1 MSRGASTTH
10 LAKPQRAET
19 VETTHP
25 SPPSKATVGITCLLL
40 TLACWSTVPLFLRD
54 LSTEVDHWS
63 NNGWRY
69 GVSALIW
76 LPALVLAWRRGR
88 LPLRIW
94 RDALVPS
101 LFNIAGQAAFTA
113 AFHEMNPG
121 LVTFG
126 LRTQLIW
133 VAIGAYMFVPSE
145 RPIIRSSRYLVG
157 AAILLGGL
165 FPVLLGGDAS
175 LGGFNAWGTALSI
188 FCAFSYGMYG
198 LGVRRC
204 MGSYHP
210 ITAFAAICQITAVGL
225 IALMLLFGDAGGS
238 GVPDLPWI
246 VLGELFISAIIGIAL
261 GHILYYI
268 SIARIGI
275 VITSGVLQLQPF
287 FVGIAST
294 LIYGERFAWW
304 QWASGSIAVLGA
316 FLMLTCTGPGARQVG
331 LASSE
336 GSD

>member
-1 MSRGASTTH
+1 MNHTRQSRDLSAATPMSMTEGKTT
-10 LAKPQRAET
+10 A
-19 VETTHP
+19 
-25 SPPSKATVGITCLLL
+25 PPSKAKLGITCLLL

-54 LSTEVDHWS
+54 LASEVDHWS

-69 GVSALIW
+69 GVSAVIW

-88 LPLRIW
+88 LPMRIW
-94 RDALVPS
+94 RDALIPS

-145 RPIIRSSRYLVG
+145 RSIIRSPRYLIG

-175 LGGFNAWGTALSI
+175 LGGFNPWGTALSI

-210 ITAFAAICQITAVGL
+210 ITAFAAICQMTAIGL
-225 IALMLLFGDAGGS
+225 ITLMLLFGDAGGS
-238 GVPDLPWI
+238 GVPDLPGS
-246 VLGELFISAIIGIAL
+246 VLLQLFVSAIIGIAL

-287 FVGIAST
+287 FVGIASAF
-294 LIYGERFAWW
+294 IYGERFAWW
-304 QWASGSIAVLGA
+304 QWTSGSIAVVGA

-331 LASSE
+331 IASSE
-336 GSD
+336 GAD

>member
-1 MSRGASTTH
+1 MSQASQQSGPKRTAPIDRPNATP
-10 LAKPQRAET
+10 AA
-19 VETTHP
+19 
-25 SPPSKATVGITCLLL
+25 PPSKATLGITCLLL
-40 TLACWSTVPLFLRD
+40 TLLCWSTVPLFLRD
-54 LSTEVDHWS
+54 LASEVDFWS

-69 GVSALIW
+69 GVSAVIW

-133 VAIGAYMFVPSE
+133 VAIGAYMLVPSE
-145 RPIIRSSRYLVG
+145 RSIIRSTRYLIG

-175 LGGFNAWGTALSI
+175 LGGFNPWGTTLSI
-188 FCAFSYGMYG
+188 ICAFSYGMYG

-210 ITAFAAICQITAVGL
+210 ITAFAAICQITAIGL

-238 GVPDLPWI
+238 GVPDLPVT
-246 VLGELFISAIIGIAL
+246 VLLQLFISAIIGIAL

-287 FVGIAST
+287 FVGIASA

-304 QWASGSIAVLGA
+304 QWTSGTVAVIGA

>member
-1 MSRGASTTH
+1 MSRATDNREAPSTAPSR
-10 LAKPQRAET
+10 AKL
-19 VETTHP
+19 
-25 SPPSKATVGITCLLL
+25 GITCLLL

-54 LSTEVDHWS
+54 LSSEVDHWS

-88 LPLRIW
+88 LPTRIW
-94 RDALVPS
+94 RDALIPS

-133 VAIGAYMFVPSE
+133 VAIGAYMFVPTE
-145 RPIIRSSRYLVG
+145 RSIISSPRYLIG

-175 LGGFNAWGTALSI
+175 LGGFNPRGTALSI

-204 MGSYHP
+204 MAAYNP
-210 ITAFAAICQITAVGL
+210 ITAFAAICQITAIGL
-225 IALMLLFGDAGGS
+225 IALMLILGDAGGS
-238 GVPDLPWI
+238 GVPDLPSS
-246 VLGELFISAIIGIAL
+246 VLLKLFVSAVIGIAL

-287 FVGIAST
+287 FVGLAST
-294 LIYGERFAWW
+294 LIFGERFAWW
-304 QWASGSIAVLGA
+304 QWVSGSIAVVGA
-316 FLMLTCTGPGARQVG
+316 FLMLTCTGPGARQVS

>member
-1 MSRGASTTH
+1 MSRATQPTDLAQAAAIGTGNSTP
-10 LAKPQRAET
+10 AA
-19 VETTHP
+19 
-25 SPPSKATVGITCLLL
+25 PPSKATMGITCLLL

-54 LSTEVDHWS
+54 LASEVDHWS

-88 LPLRIW
+88 LPMRIW

-133 VAIGAYMFVPSE
+133 VAIGAYLFVPSE
-145 RPIIRSSRYLVG
+145 RSIILSPRYLIG

-175 LGGFNAWGTALSI
+175 LGGFNPWGTTLSI
-188 FCAFSYGMYG
+188 FCAFCYGMYG

-210 ITAFAAICQITAVGL
+210 ITAFAAICQITAIGL
-225 IALMLLFGDAGGS
+225 IGLMLLFGDAGGS
-238 GVPDLPWI
+238 GVPDLPGTA
-246 VLGELFISAIIGIAL
+246 LLQLFISAIIGIAL

-294 LIYGERFAWW
+294 FIYGERFAWW
-304 QWASGSIAVLGA
+304 QWTSGSIAVIGA